1 MELDPRRLRVLRAVA
16 LRGGVVDAARLLHLT
31 PSAVSQQLAQLEREV
46 GLALVDRSG
55 RRVTLTAPG
64 RLLAA
69 RAERIEEELA
79 EARRELVAL
88 TGEVTGTATIAAF
101 HTAVTHLVVPAL
113 HALAHSHPELRPSVI
128 DLEGPPA
135 LHELRTGAVDLV
147 ITEDDGG
154 PEPFREEGLGATTL
168 LLEEY
173 RIVIPASRTPPP
185 ESLPELAG
193 LPWVAAPA
201 GSACGRALDRIST
214 EYGFTPHRAHTVLE
228 YPAVLALVTAGFG
241 AAILPTLAL
250 SGSASDSV
258 IVLPVPVPGHRRL
271 MAVFRSARSGPEART
286 SLLIGAL
293 SDAAR
298 HLGPA
303 RNP

>member
-16 LRGGVVDAARLLHLT
+16 IRGGVVDAAQLLHLT

-46 GLALVDRSG
+46 GLSLVDRSG

-88 TGEVTGTATIAAF
+88 TGQVSGPATLAAF
-101 HTAVTHLVVPAL
+101 STAITHLVVPAL
-113 HALAHSHPELRPSVI
+113 HALARTHPDLRPSVI
-128 DLEGPPA
+128 DLEGPEA
-135 LHELRTGAVDLV
+135 LHELRTGTVDLV

-154 PEPFREEGLGATTL
+154 PGTFHVDGLAAATL
-168 LLEEY
+168 LLEAY
-173 RIVIPASRTPPP
+173 RIVTPADWTPRPG
-185 ESLPELAG
+185 SIPELAG
-193 LPWVAAPA
+193 RPWVAGPH
-201 GSACGRALDRIST
+201 GSACGRALDRISQ
-214 EYGFTPHRAHTVLE
+214 EYGFAPRRVHTVVE

-250 SGSASDSV
+250 GKVIPGSVA
-258 IVLPVPVPGHRRL
+258 ILPIPVPGHRRL

-286 SLLIGAL
+286 SVLISAL
-293 SDAAR
+293 SDAAQR
-298 HLGPA
+298 LGPTPA
-303 RNP
+303 

>member
-1 MELDPRRLRVLRAVA
+1 MELDPRRLRVLRAIA

-31 PSAVSQQLAQLEREV
+31 PSAVSQQLVQLEREV
-46 GLALVDRSG
+46 GLSLVDRSG

-88 TGEVTGTATIAAF
+88 TGEVSGTATIAAF
-101 HTAVTHLVVPAL
+101 HTAITHLVVPAL
-113 HALAHSHPELRPSVI
+113 HALGRSHPDLRPSVI

-154 PEPFREEGLGATTL
+154 PEAFGEDGLAAATL
-168 LLEEY
+168 LLEGY
-173 RIVIPASRTPPP
+173 RIVVPASWSPPP
-185 ESLPELAG
+185 ESLPGLAG
-193 LPWVAAPA
+193 MPWVAGPPD
-201 GSACGRALDRIST
+201 SACGRALDRIAA
-214 EYGFTPHRAHTVLE
+214 EYGFVPQRAHCVLE
-228 YPAVLALVTAGFG
+228 YPGVLALVTAGFG

-250 SGSASDSV
+250 SGSTPDAV
-258 IVLPVPVPGHRRL
+258 TVLPIPVPGHRRL
-271 MAVFRSARSGPEART
+271 MAVYRSARSGPEART
-286 SLLIGAL
+286 SVLIGAL
-293 SDAAR
+293 TDAAGR
-298 HLGPA
+298 LDLF
-303 RNP
+303 R